1 MIIWIASYPRSGN
14 TLVRKILWECFGQNT
29 HSKYNDKFDLGSK
42 SEISDL
48 IGHLDHGDSWPDFYE
63 RARIATQPVFIK
75 THEPEND
82 DEKMI
87 FVVRDGRS
95 AMVSYF
101 HYYRDV
107 LKKEVSMLDILC
119 GNTPFGSW
127 SDLAESCGFGRRP
140 NTLTLRFEDLI
151 LNPEVE
157 IKKILKFTGL
167 KKVLDYE
174 NDFSRLNN
182 VFSGFFRSGSNEKN
196 LLELSEGELALFGL
210 LHGETALKLGYDTP
224 ADSQIEYIRPELMNL
239 VNWFKEKSRLQTF
252 KNRTIDLEKKI
263 SKKNKELSHCENIL
277 QKKQEKRSE
286 FEEKIRDLE
295 AKISK
300 KNKALS
306 HYENLLQKRENL
318 IKEQQLKID
327 QFFEGK

>member
-107 LKKEVSMLDILC
+107 FKKEVSMLDILC

-157 IKKILKFTGL
+157 IKKIQKFTGL
-167 KKVLDYE
+167 KKVLDFE

-182 VFSGFFRSGSNEKN
+182 AFSGFFRSGSNGKN

-224 ADSQIEYIRPELMNL
+224 ADSQIEYIRPELMKL
-239 VNWFKEKSRLQTF
+239 VNWFKEKPRLQTL
-252 KNRTIDLEKKI
+252 KNRTIDLE
-263 SKKNKELSHCENIL
+263 
-277 QKKQEKRSE
+277 
-286 FEEKIRDLE
+286 EKIRCLE
-295 AKISK
+295 GKIRE
-300 KNKALS
+300 KNKQLS
-306 HYENLLQKRENL
+306 HYENLFQKRENL
-318 IKEQQLKID
+318 IKEQQLLIKEQQLKID
-327 QFFEGK
+327 EFFGIIK